1 MKMDREILM
10 LFIFQ
15 SKGLGNHAVVCRLEL
30 CSRCECFVLWFLEVI
45 HFSQALFTVPGMDS
59 EKLQRGSISQ
69 QNFRSLQLC
78 DSHKF
83 EDSILVPVLGKRKG
97 FVK

>member
-1 MKMDREILM
+1 MKIDGEFLM

-15 SKGLGNHAVVCRLEL
+15 SKGLGNHAVVCRLEAL
-30 CSRCECFVLWFLEVI
+30 LKMWMFCALILGGNPFL
-45 HFSQALFTVPGMDS
+45 PGMDS

-83 EDSILVPVLGKRKG
+83 EDSILVPVLSNRKG